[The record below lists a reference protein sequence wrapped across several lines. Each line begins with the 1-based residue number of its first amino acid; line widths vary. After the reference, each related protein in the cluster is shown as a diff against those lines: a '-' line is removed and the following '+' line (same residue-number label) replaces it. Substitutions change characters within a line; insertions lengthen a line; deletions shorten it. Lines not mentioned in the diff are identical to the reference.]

1 MSDTRWWRL
10 KDWVINLLRQ
20 EPMGADELASLLN
33 KPVDILYVGMILED
47 MISKGEIDYSKWVFT
62 LSIKTQEET
71 KP

>member
-20 EPMGADELASLLN
+20 EPMGADELASLLG

-47 MISKGEIDYSKWVFT
+47 MISKGEIDYSRWVFS
-62 LSIKTQEET
+62 LST
-71 KP
+71 KLGEDEK